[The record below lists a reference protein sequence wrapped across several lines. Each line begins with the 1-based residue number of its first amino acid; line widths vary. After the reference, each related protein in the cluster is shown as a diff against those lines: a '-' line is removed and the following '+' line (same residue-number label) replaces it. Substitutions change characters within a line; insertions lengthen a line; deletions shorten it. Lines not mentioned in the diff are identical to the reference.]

1 MWVLERNYRV
11 GRRLFVGLLLCG
23 ATTARAGAIRQPGI
37 DVSHFQDTINWTQVA
52 ASGEEFA
59 YVKATQGLNTN
70 DAQFTAN
77 MAGAKA
83 AGLAVGTYH
92 FADPELSGHTPALE
106 AAHFLGVAESYIGPG
121 YLPPV
126 VDIKTRSTTITTD
139 TSLSAWVND
148 FADVQAA
155 TGVDPIVYTLHQ
167 SGQSYLDSSVTG
179 HKLWVEDFDEPGA
192 DPDAGTNPTSIDG
205 VWGVGN
211 WSFFQYS
218 DTGTVN
224 GIDDAV
230 DLDQFNGS
238 RGAGPALVVTP
249 GADVYRECWVWWRG
263 GDWSG
268 RARVASDRA
277 KSVQVE

>member
-1 MWVLERNYRV
+1 MWVLDRNYRV
-11 GRRLFVGLLLCG
+11 RRGLFVGLLLCG
-23 ATTARAGAIRQPGI
+23 AATARAGAIRQPGI
-37 DVSHFQDTINWTQVA
+37 DVSHFQDTIDWSQVA

-83 AGLAVGTYH
+83 AGLAVGAYH
-92 FADPELSGHTPALE
+92 FADPELTGHTPALE
-106 AAHFLGVAESYIGPG
+106 VAHFLGVAESYIGPG

-126 VDIKTRSTTITTD
+126 VDIETSGGTTITTD

-148 FADVQAA
+148 FCADVQAA
-155 TGVDPIVYTLHQ
+155 TGVDPIVYTLSSY
-167 SGQSYLDSSVTG
+167 SGTFLDSSVTT
-179 HKLWVEDFDEPGA
+179 HKLWIQDYSGA
-192 DPDAGTNPTSIDG
+192 DPDTSSIDG

-218 DTGTVN
+218 DSGTVN

-230 DLDQFNGS
+230 DLDQFNGTE
-238 RGAGPALVVTP
+238 AQLQALVVTP
-249 GADVYRECWVWWRG
+249 EPACAGVAGLLLWGLGRRGA
-263 GDWSG
+263 G
-268 RARVASDRA
+268 RKRPG
-277 KSVQVE
+277 